1 MNEIVDASQ
10 SSTQELQEQIDVYKE
25 KNRRELA
32 ELQRQLRERALE
44 LDRSQGA
51 ARGLQEEV
59 GLTPA
64 TVSTTHPSHHCTRL
78 APHASRP
85 RTRLTTTAIVPSHSS
100 HPHFRATITPVIIVS
115 PSQPSPPHDRLTR
128 LPLTPVPP
136 VQPVAPSLRPG
147 LKGGRRC
154 RISESLQRSGR
165 GRAVR
170 PLLSGF

>member
-115 PSQPSPPHDRLTR
+115 PSQPSPPHTR
-128 LPLTPVPP
+128 PTCR
-136 VQPVAPSLRPG
+136 PSLRPG